1 MKMLWGMV
9 KLEFLHKYNFMKKFF
24 FIAALVFIDQ
34 ISKYQVIQKFS
45 IGESLNLLPILDIYL
60 ILNTGVAF
68 SLFDDGGSFGRWLL
82 VFLVFLVC
90 LYLIYI
96 LLTESLNNLESTALI
111 MILSGGLGNL
121 IDRSFRGH
129 VIDFIHFYYDTYS
142 FYIFNFADTFITI
155 GVIIYILDIVIQK
168 FRANGNK
175 TS

>member
-1 MKMLWGMV
+1 
-9 KLEFLHKYNFMKKFF
+9 MKKFF
-24 FIAALVFIDQ
+24 FLLSLISIDQ
-34 ISKYQVIQKFS
+34 LSKYQVLQNLS
-45 IGESLNLLPILDIYL
+45 LGESLNLLPILDIYL

-82 VFLVFLVC
+82 VLLVFLVC

-96 LLTESLNNLESTALI
+96 LITESLSSLESMALI
-111 MILSGGLGNL
+111 LILSGGLGNL

-155 GVIIYILDIVIQK
+155 GVIIYFLDIVIQK